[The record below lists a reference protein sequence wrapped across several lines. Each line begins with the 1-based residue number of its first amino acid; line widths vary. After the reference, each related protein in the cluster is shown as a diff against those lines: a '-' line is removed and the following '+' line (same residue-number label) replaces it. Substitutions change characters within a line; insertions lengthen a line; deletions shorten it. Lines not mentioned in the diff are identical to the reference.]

1 MHVVSQYVLDNIPL
15 FFFNDTFYK
24 TAVVAV
30 IYIASLGV
38 IIVVIG
44 YVHTF
49 QENQFISGRISEGL
63 NTMFSGGVISA
74 VFWVSSKYYCTML
87 VS

>member
-1 MHVVSQYVLDNIPL
+1 MHVVSQYVLDNIPQDVA
-15 FFFNDTFYK
+15 FFDDTFYK

-38 IIVVIG
+38 IIVAIG
-44 YVHTF
+44 YFHTF
-49 QENQFISGRISEGL
+49 QENQFFSGRISEGL

-74 VFWVSSKYYCTML
+74 VFWVSSKNML